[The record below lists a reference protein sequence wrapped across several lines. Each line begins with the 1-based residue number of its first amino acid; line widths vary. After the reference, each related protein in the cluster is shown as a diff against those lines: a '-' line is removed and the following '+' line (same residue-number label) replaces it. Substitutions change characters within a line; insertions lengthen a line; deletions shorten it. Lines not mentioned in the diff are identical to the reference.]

1 MTIGKVIIEADGGAR
16 GNPGPAGYGAVVRDP
31 ASGEVLAERA
41 AALGVTTNNVAE
53 YRGLIAGLQ
62 AAAELGASQVEAR
75 MDSKLVVEQ
84 MSGRWQIKHP
94 GLRPLAAEVATLV
107 RKFDQVT
114 YTWIPRERNRAADA
128 LANAAMDA
136 AAGKGGSAAGSLD
149 GETAFGI
156 VTAWDADAFPIVPD
170 AGETA
175 AGAAAGSGRAAG
187 SSTSTGSGKAG
198 RGAETAAPGRPREDW
213 APRTSPATRLVL
225 VRHGETELTAQKR
238 YSGRGD
244 VPLSAIGEEQAA
256 AAGRRVAGLRPDRV
270 VSSPLSRCRS
280 TAAAIA
286 AAAGGIPV
294 TVENDLIECDFGVWE
309 GLTFGDVREQ
319 YPAELDAWL
328 ASTSVAPP
336 KGESFQQVAKRVRG
350 AMGRLQKAYEGQT
363 VVIVSHVSPIKLIL
377 RDALAA
383 GDAFLYRLLLDP
395 AGVSIVDVWPDGGV
409 SVRSVN
415 DTAHLLPPTP

>member
-53 YRGLIAGLQ
+53 YRGLIAGLE

-107 RKFDQVT
+107 RKFEQVT

-136 AAGKGGSAAGSLD
+136 AAGKGGSAAGKLD

-170 AGETA
+170 GDAATGSAASRTATSGGLDSRAGTA
-175 AGAAAGSGRAAG
+175 SGRAAG
-187 SSTSTGSGKAG
+187 G
-198 RGAETAAPGRPREDW
+198 TATARPREDW
-213 APRTSPATRLVL
+213 APRTAPATRLVL
-225 VRHGETELTAQKR
+225 VRHGETEMTAQKR

-244 VPLSAIGEEQAA
+244 VPLSAVGEEQAA

-270 VSSPLSRCRS
+270 VSSPLSRCKA

-294 TVENDLIECDFGVWE
+294 GVENDLIECDFGVWE
-309 GLTFGDVREQ
+309 AMTFGDVREQ

-350 AMGRLQKAYEGQT
+350 AMGKLQKAYEGQT

-415 DTAHLLPPTP
+415 DTAHLQPNL